1 MFFKNSHLPSYAH
14 LILCFAA
21 TLHTFKSATNSKM
34 KLNKTFIACALL
46 FKISHALFIPLESFN
61 HMRTKIINDELSP
74 IDGVHFEQD
83 LEVVTP
89 EVKQLLLIFENIT
102 NQTESELAS
111 MFLSQDH
118 SLALL
123 SLKFW
128 VYLLKTFFVNNNH
141 QILGMLHGLDTG
153 NLLNG
158 LLDGDQSLAKHL
170 ERSFNN
176 SLQATNQIGGLAL
189 IPVTETVNIDVTI
202 QHLGDVDS
210 EGENKLYGPD
220 MSYESLQKWIEDYG
234 LSASSLRDYL
244 ETYLFNGDR
253 PWTAEIASYDSSN
266 NSNDEK
272 RLELELKLASFEDKI
287 HSAIASGS
295 ANADDMDDTDDNDDI
310 EETDTMEELH
320 VQSFGHVP
328 FTLEGSDSDEDEE
341 EELKKAGQDY
351 MFHQFI
357 SKRSLLDNALDY
369 STMVNSF
376 ARLDE
381 NEPHAD
387 DASDTDEF
395 ELKHRIFDNDEIVE
409 PFSVL
414 LDESPRSKDYR
425 QVVYDAVPDDPRLA
439 KREEDCVPVTW
450 YNVFHHSVFGKH
462 KFCHV

>member
-1 MFFKNSHLPSYAH
+1 
-14 LILCFAA
+14 
-21 TLHTFKSATNSKM
+21 M

-61 HMRTKIINDELSP
+61 HMRTKIIDDELSP

-176 SLQATNQIGGLAL
+176 SLQATNQNGGLAL
-189 IPVTETVNIDVTI
+189 IPVTET
-202 QHLGDVDS
+202 
-210 EGENKLYGPD
+210 
-220 MSYESLQKWIEDYG
+220 
-234 LSASSLRDYL
+234 
-244 ETYLFNGDR
+244 
-253 PWTAEIASYDSSN
+253 
-266 NSNDEK
+266 

-295 ANADDMDDTDDNDDI
+295 AHADDMDDTDDNDDI
-310 EETDTMEELH
+310 EETDAMEELH

-341 EELKKAGQDY
+341 EELQKAGQDY

-376 ARLDE
+376 ARLDD

-387 DASDTDEF
+387 DASDTDVF
-395 ELKHRIFDNDEIVE
+395 ELKHRIFDDDEIVE

-425 QVVYDAVPDDPRLA
+425 QVVYDAVLDDPRLA

>member
-1 MFFKNSHLPSYAH
+1 
-14 LILCFAA
+14 
-21 TLHTFKSATNSKM
+21 M
-34 KLNKTFIACALL
+34 KLNKTVIACALL
-46 FKISHALFIPLESFN
+46 FKISHSLFIPLESFN
-61 HMRTKIINDELSP
+61 RMRTKIINNELNP

-89 EVKQLLLIFENIT
+89 EVKQLLSIFENIT

-176 SLQATNQIGGLAL
+176 SLQAPNQIGGLAS

-210 EGENKLYGPD
+210 EGENKSYGPD

-272 RLELELKLASFEDKI
+272 RLELESKLASFEDKI
-287 HSAIASGS
+287 HSAVASGS
-295 ANADDMDDTDDNDDI
+295 AHADDMDDTDDNDDI

-341 EELKKAGQDY
+341 EELQKAGQDY

-395 ELKHRIFDNDEIVE
+395 EQTDFESKHRIFDDDEIVE

-414 LDESPRSKDYR
+414 LNESPRSKDYR
-425 QVVYDAVPDDPRLA
+425 QVVYDAMPDDPRLA